1 MRQRKISFTAVVF
14 FILFVLG
21 ILFASKYSPGK
32 SKLAT
37 ICFSENNVDSDKVT
51 QALADVT
58 GIRTVF
64 LDPKSELLTFRYNS
78 SDLTLQKIKDQ
89 LRKMGIEAQSL
100 QSVRL
105 IKSSDQK
112 EQSRQ
117 KLFTLD
123 IYPSSEL
130 EN

>member
-1 MRQRKISFTAVVF
+1 
-14 FILFVLG
+14 
-21 ILFASKYSPGK
+21 
-32 SKLAT
+32 
-37 ICFSENNVDSDKVT
+37 VDSDKVT